1 MKKIILLAS
10 IVYFLLA
17 PISFH
22 PDTKLTLRYPA
33 LENSM
38 VWDIYSYLDSHK
50 LDIPDFHYP
59 PAHFWW
65 LKLHYPISK
74 IIAGKDF
81 EHWLAMDSVQANFDS
96 NSFRYN
102 LAVKFP
108 LLVLGL
114 LSGYIIFLIVKRWSD
129 SEIKGK
135 YAALFWYFNPIT
147 LYSLVMMG
155 QNDIVAIFLFLLGV
169 LFFDKSL
176 ISIFLWGIAAGV
188 KNYPLIWAIV
198 FLLACEKNIIQLIKK
213 IVGVVAVYLLILLPW
228 IGKTYFTEAVLNS
241 GLSQRMFIANLPI
254 GFDKFILIVPTL
266 IFLVA
271 LKFFVN
277 KDEKK
282 NIAYGAMA
290 VFQSSFIILGFSHFN
305 PQWMLW
311 TVPFI
316 AIWGALLGVRKFD
329 LLLWLLIFISWLAM
343 TLGFNDRFLTWGI
356 LAPLN
361 PNLINYPSLVE
372 LLKNRGIEFSQF
384 LNYFQ
389 SILAGLSLFYLF
401 SKFKNGFIKLPNI
414 KISRYIILVPWI
426 LFIFTLIV
434 VPLAKVDKRS
444 ESGPEKRE
452 IYLSELSK
460 KVYKYKAE
468 NNLKYFEISLDNPN
482 LNSEDRGKLLVSD
495 NRGNYFEKEISGF
508 NAEANSWLRV
518 DVPKSMSNSQDFNLE
533 LSDLVVKDGFLKIKL
548 DDQDRWKIVFYNQGR
563 ENFERV
569 LTKAFG
575 LWGWWLLLIASSFYY
590 FRLDSKRRFLK

>member
-17 PISFH
+17 PISYH

-33 LENSM
+33 LENSR
-38 VWDIYSYLDSHK
+38 VWDIYSYLDSHN

-74 IIAGKDF
+74 IIAGNGFDK
-81 EHWLAMDSVQANFDS
+81 WLALDSVNSNFDN

-114 LSGYIIFLIVKRWSD
+114 LSGYVIFLIVKKWSGN
-129 SEIKGK
+129 EVKAR
-135 YAALFWYFNPIT
+135 YATLFWYFNPVTI
-147 LYSLVMMG
+147 YSLIMMG

-254 GFDKFILIVPTL
+254 GFDKFILIVPTILVL
-266 IFLVA
+266 IAF
-271 LKFFVN
+271 KFFVN
-277 KDEKK
+277 KDSKK

-290 VFQSSFIILGFSHFN
+290 VFQSSFIILSFSHFN

-316 AIWGALLGVRKFD
+316 AIWGTLLGVRKFD
-329 LLLWLLIFISWLAM
+329 LLLWLLIFISWLAL

-356 LAPLN
+356 MTPLN

-401 SKFKNGFIKLPNI
+401 SKFKKSFIKLPDF

-426 LFIFTLIV
+426 LFIFTMIV
-434 VPLAKVDKRS
+434 VPLVKVDKRN
-444 ESGPEKRE
+444 ESGPDKQE
-452 IYLSELSK
+452 IYFSELSK
-460 KVYKYKAE
+460 KVFKYKVE
-468 NNLKYFEISLDNPN
+468 NNLKYFEISLDNPS
-482 LNSEDRGKLLVSD
+482 LNSEDKGKLLVSD
-495 NRGNYFEKEISGF
+495 NKGNSFEKEITGF
-508 NAEANSWLRV
+508 NAKANSWLRV
-518 DVPKSMSNSQDFNLE
+518 DVPKTMSNSRDFNLE
-533 LSDLVVKDGFLKIKL
+533 LSDIVTKDGILKIKL
-548 DDQDRWKIVFYNQGR
+548 DDQDRWKVVFYNSGKESYQNILMKIGV
-563 ENFERV
+563 F
-569 LTKAFG
+569 
-575 LWGWWLLLIASSFYY
+575 WWWWLLLIALSFYY